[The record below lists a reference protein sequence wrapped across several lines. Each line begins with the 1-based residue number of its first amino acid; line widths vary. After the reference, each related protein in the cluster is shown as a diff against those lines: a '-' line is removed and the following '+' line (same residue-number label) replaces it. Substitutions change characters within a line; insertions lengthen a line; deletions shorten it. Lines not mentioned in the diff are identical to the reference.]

1 MLPKYVYCCF
11 LDFPFFNNFYFKYI
25 VYFPNK
31 TFRSCEKFEDLVEK
45 FKTYEPK
52 LTKGNC
58 ETLTTYEQQQ
68 ENNKGKQMKACVCTE
83 DMCNGPA
90 KVNSGISGFPL
101 NSGISGRNTLV
112 AMVPMVLGLIILA

>member
-11 LDFPFFNNFYFKYI
+11 LDFPFFNNFFFKDI

-90 KVNSGISGFPL
+90 KEENSTNSAMISGISD
-101 NSGISGRNTLV
+101 RNVLV

>member
-1 MLPKYVYCCF
+1 M
-11 LDFPFFNNFYFKYI
+11 
-25 VYFPNK
+25 
-31 TFRSCEKFEDLVEK
+31 EK

-58 ETLTTYEQQQ
+58 ETLTSYEQQQ

-90 KVNSGISGFPL
+90 KEENSTNSAMISGISD
-101 NSGISGRNTLV
+101 RNVLV
-112 AMVPMVLGLIILA
+112 AMVPMIFGFIILAWNKIIAYWILLF

>member
-1 MLPKYVYCCF
+1 M
-11 LDFPFFNNFYFKYI
+11 
-25 VYFPNK
+25 
-31 TFRSCEKFEDLVEK
+31 EK

-90 KVNSGISGFPL
+90 KEENSTNSTNSAMISGISD
-101 NSGISGRNTLV
+101 RNVLV
-112 AMVPMVLGLIILA
+112 AMVPMIFGFISLA

>member
-1 MLPKYVYCCF
+1 M
-11 LDFPFFNNFYFKYI
+11 
-25 VYFPNK
+25 
-31 TFRSCEKFEDLVEK
+31 EK

-90 KVNSGISGFPL
+90 KVTICNFPL